1 MGTVEPCTSFDGA
14 CFCQV
19 CLFFFIMSVS
29 WFVQLVSLL
38 VFLSGEYDGGDIKD
52 FISALVKFN
61 NASFQIVYLF
71 VFILFASWFVQK
83 FPCLLSCMCPE

>member
-1 MGTVEPCTSFDGA
+1 MEHIFVKF
-14 CFCQV
+14 V
-19 CLFFFIMSVS
+19 CFFIMSVS

-83 FPCLLSCMCPE
+83 FPCLLSCMCP